1 MLGKFI
7 DEHQHPKIY
16 YNWFQIGANETVRV
30 HGRHSGDMMGNKE
43 LRLKSKYLMIS
54 MIRKSIPNLWMMKI
68 RSIPIAGLTNTDVHP
83 SRDYECTR

>member
-16 YNWFQIGANETVRV
+16 YNWFQIVANETVRV

-43 LRLKSKYLMIS
+43 LRLKSKYLDS
-54 MIRKSIPNLWMMKI
+54 EVDTKLVDDE
-68 RSIPIAGLTNTDVHP
+68 NTKHTYCGFDQH
-83 SRDYECTR
+83 